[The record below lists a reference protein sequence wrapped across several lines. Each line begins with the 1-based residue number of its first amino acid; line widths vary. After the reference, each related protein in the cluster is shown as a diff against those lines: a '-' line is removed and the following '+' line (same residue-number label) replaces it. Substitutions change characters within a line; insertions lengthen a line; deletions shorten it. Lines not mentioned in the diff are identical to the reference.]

1 MSRKFFRDISAS
13 TLQVLVNQLLGLAV
27 FFILSIYLSKD
38 HYGELNWSLSV
49 FMFANTLLSLRLEQ
63 IVVKRSATEKDS
75 TRIMSLF
82 LLHVLLSG
90 VSFYLLLLML
100 QIIFPSFFAIHS
112 LLLLIGISQLL
123 GFIASPFKQVANGK
137 ERFDY
142 LAIMSSTGNFVR
154 VILLTVVLLFFSIT
168 MEGVLIIFILSSL
181 VELLVCFFLARFRM
195 NINISFNIRF
205 NDYKNLLKESLPQIK
220 AAFLM
225 AGITRIDWILLGLF
239 STSAVVAEYSFAYR
253 AFELSP
259 FPLLIIAPVLLS
271 RFSKFFASNNNESLF
286 FKKRE
291 LRQLIRAEMI
301 LATLVPLVLNI
312 IWTPFVDFLTGN
324 KYGAVNQI
332 TFLVLSFCIPFQYI
346 SNIIWSAHFAQDRL
360 KLILRITFITF
371 CIVLIGDLFFI
382 PLFNA
387 KGAALVYLVA
397 MIIEYINYMRSSPLS
412 KTRESWLSLIICLLA
427 ATLSGFLAFVLFQST
442 GWRLVFAIC
451 LFFLL
456 LLATRQLRSTDL
468 LYVIQTVKK
477 SKSQPIPLTAT

>member
-13 TLQVLVNQLLGLAV
+13 TLQVLVNQLLGLVV
-27 FFILSIYLSKD
+27 FFFLSIYLSKD

-49 FMFANTLLSLRLEQ
+49 FMFANTFLSLRLEQ
-63 IVVKRSATEKDS
+63 IVVRKSAIEKDS
-75 TRIMSLF
+75 STIMSLF

-90 VSFYLLLLML
+90 IGFYLLLLVL
-100 QIIFPSFFAIHS
+100 QIIFPSFFTIHS
-112 LLLLIGISQLL
+112 FLLVIGISQLL
-123 GFIASPFKQVANGK
+123 SFIASPFKQVANGK

-154 VILLTVVLLFFSIT
+154 VILLTGTLLFSLVTI
-168 MEGVLIIFILSSL
+168 ERVLIIFILSSL

-195 NINISFNIRF
+195 NIVIPFNIRF
-205 NDYKNLLKESLPQIK
+205 RDYKKLLKESLPQIK

-225 AGITRIDWILLGLF
+225 AGITRIDWILLGVF
-239 STSAVVAEYSFAYR
+239 SGSAIVAEYSFAYR
-253 AFELSP
+253 AYELSP

-271 RFSKFFASNNNESLF
+271 RFSKFFVGNNDESVF
-286 FKKRE
+286 FKRTE
-291 LRQLIRAEMI
+291 LGKLIRAEMM
-301 LATLVPLVLNI
+301 LATLIPLVLNI

-332 TFLVLSFCIPFQYI
+332 TFLILSFCIPFQYI
-346 SNIIWSAHFAQDRL
+346 SNMIWSAHFAQNRL

-371 CIVLIGDLFFI
+371 CIVLIGDLLFI
-382 PLFNA
+382 PVFNA
-387 KGAALVYLVA
+387 NGAALVYLAA
-397 MIIEYINYMRSSPLS
+397 MITEYINYMRSSPLS
-412 KTRESWLSLIICLLA
+412 KTRESWQSLIICLLA
-427 ATLSGFLAFVLFQST
+427 ATLSGFVASFFFQGTAWRLAF
-442 GWRLVFAIC
+442 AIG

-477 SKSQPIPLTAT
+477 NKSQPVSLTTT

>member
-13 TLQVLVNQLLGLAV
+13 TLQVLINQLLGLAV
-27 FFILSIYLSKD
+27 FFVLSIYLSKD

-63 IVVKRSATEKDS
+63 IIVKRSATEKDS
-75 TRIMSLF
+75 STIMSLF
-82 LLHVLLSG
+82 LVHVLLSG
-90 VSFYLLLLML
+90 IGFYLLLLVL
-100 QIIFPSFFAIHS
+100 KFISPSFFTIHGF
-112 LLLLIGISQLL
+112 LLVIGISQLL

-142 LAIMSSTGNFVR
+142 LAIMSSVGN
-154 VILLTVVLLFFSIT
+154 LTRVVLLTIAILFFTIT
-168 MEGVLIIFILSSL
+168 IEWVLIIFIISSL
-181 VELLVCFFLARFRM
+181 VELLACFFLARFRM
-195 NINISFNIRF
+195 NIPISVNIRF
-205 NDYKNLLKESLPQIK
+205 TDYKNLLKESLPQIK

-225 AGITRIDWILLGLF
+225 AGITRIDWILLGLV

-253 AFELSP
+253 AYELSP

-271 RFSKFFASNNNESLF
+271 RFSKFFAGNNDESLF

-291 LRQLIRAEMI
+291 LGQLIRAEMI
-301 LATLVPLVLNI
+301 LATLIPLVLNI

-332 TFLVLSFCIPFQYI
+332 TFLILSFCIPFQYI
-346 SNIIWSAHFAQDRL
+346 SNIIWSAHFAQSRL
-360 KLILRITFITF
+360 KLILKITFITF
-371 CIVLIGDLFFI
+371 CIVLIGDLVFI

-397 MIIEYINYMRSSPLS
+397 MITEYINYMRSSPLS
-412 KTRESWLSLIICLLA
+412 KTRESWQSLIICLLA
-427 ATLSGFLAFVLFQST
+427 ATLGGFGAFFLFQST
-442 GWRLVFAIC
+442 AWRLAFATC

-477 SKSQPIPLTAT
+477 NKSQPVSLTTT